1 MDFEST
7 VKELEKTVNMLESGD
22 LTLEESLKQYKRGI
36 ELANECKKSLENAKL
51 EIEKIDEV

>member
-22 LTLEESLKQYKRGI
+22 LTLEESLKQYRAC
-36 ELANECKKSLENAKL
+36 E
-51 EIEKIDEV
+51 